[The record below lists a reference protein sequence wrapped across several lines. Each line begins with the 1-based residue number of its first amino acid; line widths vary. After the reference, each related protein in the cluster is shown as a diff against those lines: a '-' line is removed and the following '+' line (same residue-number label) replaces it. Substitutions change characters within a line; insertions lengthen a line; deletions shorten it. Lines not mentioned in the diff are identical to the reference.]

1 MGAAACGGGAN
12 RAAADEPGPAAISA
26 GLRKAQTGPIRV
38 ALVPGVGGTPE
49 YRALAIKGL
58 QDAIEKLRVRG
69 QVVESTSAS
78 RYVSTMKRL
87 GRQRYDLI
95 ITIGRGMASA
105 THRAAR
111 AFPKTMFAIVDY
123 AFSPARTLPNIEGLV
138 FDEAQASYLAGYVA
152 GMMSKGGSVSTV
164 IAGKDPAARRLVAGF
179 REGARATKR
188 AIRTLGVAVDSN
200 SRPATCRTAALRQIA
215 RGADVIF
222 PVAGPCGRGALAA
235 AADRGVWAVGL
246 DVDQFYLGPHMLT
259 SAVKKVDVA
268 VFDAI
273 QGVANGAV
281 EEKLGTMSPYG
292 FHGGG
297 LTVYGVPYGGVGLG
311 RVSPKV
317 PPRVLARVDVIK
329 RRMTGGAIV
338 VAGAPGLRG

>member
-1 MGAAACGGGAN
+1 
-12 RAAADEPGPAAISA
+12 
-26 GLRKAQTGPIRV
+26 
-38 ALVPGVGGTPE
+38 
-49 YRALAIKGL
+49 
-58 QDAIEKLRVRG
+58 
-69 QVVESTSAS
+69 
-78 RYVSTMKRL
+78 
-87 GRQRYDLI
+87 
-95 ITIGRGMASA
+95 
-105 THRAAR
+105 
-111 AFPKTMFAIVDY
+111 
-123 AFSPARTLPNIEGLV
+123 
-138 FDEAQASYLAGYVA
+138 
-152 GMMSKGGSVSTV
+152 
-164 IAGKDPAARRLVAGF
+164 
-179 REGARATKR
+179 
-188 AIRTLGVAVDSN
+188 
-200 SRPATCRTAALRQIA
+200 
-215 RGADVIF
+215 
-222 PVAGPCGRGALAA
+222 
-235 AADRGVWAVGL
+235 L